1 MHPSNTLP
9 RWEQF
14 AAIRRYQP
22 TLAFSPDGAYL
33 AYSTNT
39 SGQFN
44 VWVQAVDGGCAEQ
57 RTMLTEQTV
66 RSIAWSPDGTTLAFS
81 ADTDG
86 AEDYHLF
93 LLPARGGWPAL
104 MPATPPARHPLIAW
118 SSDGAHV
125 AYSANDREPTEV
137 DVVVQQLADGT
148 THRLSS
154 GMLCF
159 FAAWAHDNRRVLGVQ
174 IRSSTN
180 TNIYLLAPDAPPDL
194 LTPHAGDATFMPL
207 GWTADDRHIYFLSN
221 AGREFMGLAVYDLA
235 QRTWQWAETPRWDV
249 EEAALSQDGTRV
261 AWTVNEDGY
270 STLYVRDLSS
280 GALLPVPD
288 LPRGVISGLTVSND
302 GRRVALLLNRATQPA
317 EVVVV
322 DLQTSTVRQLTH
334 SFLGGL
340 CADDLIKPEL
350 VHYPSFDG
358 RHIPAFVYKPNE
370 ADGPMPVVVAIHG
383 GPEWQERPDYKYVG
397 LYQYLVSRGI
407 AVLAPNIRGSTGYG
421 LSYQKLIHRDWG
433 GDDLQ
438 DIEAAAQYLHQL
450 PWVDPQRIAV
460 FGGSYGGF
468 ATLSAVARMP
478 QWWCT
483 GVDVFGPSNLITF
496 VQNVP
501 PHWRS
506 LTDGLIGNPET
517 DRDMLITR
525 SPITYVDQITAP
537 LFIIQGAKDPRVVQ
551 SESDQIVERLRA
563 LGRNVRY
570 DVYPDEGHGF
580 TKRANEVKVMGD
592 IATWLEAQLRA
603 RDAVLEM

>member
-1 MHPSNTLP
+1 
-9 RWEQF
+9 
-14 AAIRRYQP
+14 
-22 TLAFSPDGAYL
+22 
-33 AYSTNT
+33 
-39 SGQFN
+39 
-44 VWVQAVDGGCAEQ
+44 
-57 RTMLTEQTV
+57 
-66 RSIAWSPDGTTLAFS
+66 
-81 ADTDG
+81 
-86 AEDYHLF
+86 
-93 LLPARGGWPAL
+93 
-104 MPATPPARHPLIAW
+104 
-118 SSDGAHV
+118 
-125 AYSANDREPTEV
+125 
-137 DVVVQQLADGT
+137 
-148 THRLSS
+148 
-154 GMLCF
+154 
-159 FAAWAHDNRRVLGVQ
+159 
-174 IRSSTN
+174 
-180 TNIYLLAPDAPPDL
+180 
-194 LTPHAGDATFMPL
+194 
-207 GWTADDRHIYFLSN
+207 
-221 AGREFMGLAVYDLA
+221 
-235 QRTWQWAETPRWDV
+235 
-249 EEAALSQDGTRV
+249 
-261 AWTVNEDGY
+261 
-270 STLYVRDLSS
+270 
-280 GALLPVPD
+280 
-288 LPRGVISGLTVSND
+288 
-302 GRRVALLLNRATQPA
+302 
-317 EVVVV
+317 VVV
-322 DLQTSTVRQLTH
+322 DLQASTVRQLTH

-358 RHIPAFVYKPNE
+358 RPIPAFVYKPNE
-370 ADGPMPVVVAIHG
+370 ADGRMPVVVAIHG

-433 GDDLQ
+433 GDDLH

-563 LGRNVRY
+563 LGRTVRY

-592 IATWLEAQLRA
+592 IAAWLEAQLRA